1 MCCSCGQH
9 NTTRRART
17 LRLFV
22 HILDIKAHHGIRA
35 RARRA
40 ANEIYCISILLHSDM
55 YYWQRSKLSR
65 QHKPATRHYRFG
77 YLCISWT
84 SKHIMAF
91 ELELDELPMKYC
103 ISILLHSDMYY
114 WQRSKLS
121 RQHKPTTR
129 HWTSKHI
136 LEIELE
142 LDELPMYYFS
152 SILVT
157 YIISHGR

>member
-1 MCCSCGQH
+1 MNITKREGMMCCSCGQH

-22 HILDIKAHHGIRA
+22 HILDIKAYHGIRA

-91 ELELDELPMKYC
+91 ELELDELPMKYTVF
-103 ISILLHSDMYY
+103 SILLHSDMYY

-121 RQHKPTTR
+121 RQHKPATR
-129 HWTSKHI
+129 H
-136 LEIELE
+136 
-142 LDELPMYYFS
+142 
-152 SILVT
+152 
-157 YIISHGR
+157 